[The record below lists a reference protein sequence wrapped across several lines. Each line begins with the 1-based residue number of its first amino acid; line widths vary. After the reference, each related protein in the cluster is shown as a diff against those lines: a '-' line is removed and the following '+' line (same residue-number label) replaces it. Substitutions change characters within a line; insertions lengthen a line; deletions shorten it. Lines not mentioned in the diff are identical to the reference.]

1 MQKNK
6 RTTAAPIKQLAGS
19 VVVLASLSLAA
30 PAHALLFNLTDTGN
44 AQANAGFQ
52 AAASFWESVFIDPI
66 EVNITTAFSGLPS
79 GVLGSASS
87 SYFTTSLSSMRTA
100 LGNDSTSAD
109 DATMVAG
116 LPAGASYNKW
126 INNTSTNP
134 GAHLQT
140 GVTDLR
146 MTRANAK
153 AIGLVGANAATEDA
167 AITFSNLFSWDFDP
181 SDGIDTG
188 FFDFIGV
195 AIHELGH
202 AMGFTSGVDILD
214 INGTARFSDEQ
225 FAPFATLLDFTRC
238 SATSQGAG
246 ADMDWTVGS
255 AAKDFAI
262 DGDCNAVV
270 NNAWST
276 GVNFG
281 DGRQASHWKD
291 NLGIGIMDPTLS
303 SGNVAVVT
311 ARDIQALDVI
321 GWTQQKASD
330 MPTPG
335 TTLLLLS
342 GLLGLGAARR
352 RGKAA

>member
-1 MQKNK
+1 MPNIRQNL
-6 RTTAAPIKQLAGS
+6 PIRRLAGA
-19 VVVLASLSLAA
+19 VAVIATLSTAA

-44 AQANAGFQ
+44 AQANMGFQ
-52 AAASFWESVFIDPI
+52 AAASFWESLFIDPI
-66 EVNITTAFSGLPS
+66 EVNITTGFSALPP
-79 GVLGSASS
+79 GVLGSAGSNYVSS
-87 SYFTTSLSSMRTA
+87 SLSNMRTA
-100 LGNDSTSAD
+100 LGNDATSAD

-116 LPAGASYNKW
+116 LPAGATYSKW
-126 INNTSTNP
+126 INNTSTNAA
-134 GAHLQT
+134 AHLQT

-146 MTRANAK
+146 MTRANGK
-153 AIGLVGANAATEDA
+153 AIGLVAANDAAEDA
-167 AITFSNLFSWDFDP
+167 SISFSNLFNWDFDP
-181 SDGIDTG
+181 SDGVDVGT
-188 FFDFIGV
+188 FDFIGV

-225 FAPFATLLDFTRC
+225 FAPFSTLLDFTRC
-238 SATSQGAG
+238 SATSQAAG
-246 ADMDWTVGS
+246 ADMDWTVGN

-262 DGDCNAVV
+262 DGNCNALV

-291 NLGIGIMDPTLS
+291 NLGIGIMDPTLA

-311 ARDIQALDVI
+311 ERDIQALDVI
-321 GWTQQKASD
+321 GWTRATD

-335 TTLLLLS
+335 TLLLLMS
-342 GLLGLGAARR
+342 GLFGLGAARY
-352 RGKAA
+352 RGRPN

>member
-1 MQKNK
+1 
-6 RTTAAPIKQLAGS
+6 
-19 VVVLASLSLAA
+19 
-30 PAHALLFNLTDTGN
+30 
-44 AQANAGFQ
+44 
-52 AAASFWESVFIDPI
+52 
-66 EVNITTAFSGLPS
+66 
-79 GVLGSASS
+79 
-87 SYFTTSLSSMRTA
+87 
-100 LGNDSTSAD
+100 
-109 DATMVAG
+109 
-116 LPAGASYNKW
+116 
-126 INNTSTNP
+126 
-134 GAHLQT
+134 
-140 GVTDLR
+140 
-146 MTRANAK
+146 
-153 AIGLVGANAATEDA
+153 VGANAATEDA

-188 FFDFIGV
+188 FYDFIGV

-238 SATSQGAG
+238 TAASDGAG

-262 DGDCNAVV
+262 DGDCNALV

-321 GWTQQKASD
+321 GWTQQKTSD

-335 TTLLLLS
+335 TVLLLLS
-342 GLLGLGAARR
+342 GLLGLGVARSR
-352 RGKAA
+352 RYNLN